1 MWHVMYIQTSHVILG
16 KQENI
21 KKTVTQYTK
30 IPICVGTKHG
40 NNSLVVLKTK
50 TSSVK
55 NFISIMN
62 FSTTT
67 PCSTPGQLLVQK
79 HKIHITFAY
88 IQSLPHTPS

>member
-1 MWHVMYIQTSHVILG
+1 MHYSQKYNVACNVYTSHVILG

-21 KKTVTQYTK
+21 KQNKNSNIIHK
-30 IPICVGTKHG
+30 NPICVGTQHG

-67 PCSTPGQLLVQK
+67 N
-79 HKIHITFAY
+79 Y
-88 IQSLPHTPS
+88 QSFIFVCPSGLHAL